1 MFNEE
6 CAAQQERDG
15 QMPNIPCPQ
24 GERRRWQGPVLGA
37 GADRRAPL
45 WPTLREEQRRGGRR
59 SQRPWLHGEETF
71 ADWGSS
77 RCACIYSWAVCLR
90 KRLLSCQIVNYLG
103 SSWCRDH
110 GFGLVSFRLP
120 LFQASAFA
128 FLAPARAILSL
139 DKWKCNTTGNCSYF
153 HICHWGPLMQVIK
166 GRPGHVALSSV
177 KSFLELGTEHT
188 NQQLRTLQSVD
199 RVSVSLSI
207 HSFIP
212 NPRASK
218 DQKGPHFSML
228 MKLISMGMKRK
239 IFVLFFCLFL
249 SVDFMKPVIIL
260 FVASASLLW
269 NISAF
274 LRIWLLWFSAN
285 DFHPLPPPFSDCK
298 DP

>member
-1 MFNEE
+1 MANMPHPKGKGG
-6 CAAQQERDG
+6 DG
-15 QMPNIPCPQ
+15 RGRC
-24 GERRRWQGPVLGA
+24 WGA
-37 GADRRAPL
+37 GADCRAPPG
-45 WPTLREEQRRGGRR
+45 PTLGLSWGEQEGWMEKPVALAAWQKR
-59 SQRPWLHGEETF
+59 SLQTGVL
-71 ADWGSS
+71 SS
-77 RCACIYSWAVCLR
+77 RCACIYSCAVCLW

-153 HICHWGPLMQVIK
+153 HICHWGPLLQVIK
-166 GRPGHVALSSV
+166 GRPLAALNPFWNQAQ
-177 KSFLELGTEHT
+177 KTQT
-188 NQQLRTLQSVD
+188 NKQLRTLQSVD

-218 DQKGPHFSML
+218 DQKGPHFSTL
-228 MKLISMGMKRK
+228 MKFISMEMEEKNICG
-239 IFVLFFCLFL
+239 IFLPL
-249 SVDFMKPVIIL
+249 SFSGFYEPPVITL
-260 FVASASLLW
+260 FAASASLLW

-274 LRIWLLWFSAN
+274 
-285 DFHPLPPPFSDCK
+285 
-298 DP
+298 